1 MSAIYLDYAA
11 TSPVR
16 KEVADEIYRAMTED
30 WANPSAIYKTGRE
43 VKAKIQEV
51 RRKIAEK
58 INAESPDNIFFTSGG
73 SEGNNMIIQGFLKY
87 YPNANVITSPVEHKS
102 IMECCKATCKN
113 WRILSL
119 NSNGMVNLSE
129 LENYLKYKSNLEP
142 TLVVIQLVNNE
153 TGIVQPIARIAHL
166 VHKYSAQLFT
176 DAVQAFPHISLDLLA
191 LNVDFLSVSGHKFGC
206 PKGIGFIYAKWYS
219 LLEPLIYGSQER
231 KLRGGTENVSYILG
245 MGKAI
250 ELLDYRRDEKCD
262 NRLVD
267 ELQQLGCRINGG
279 EGRVSNIISCTL
291 PEGVAASAIIELL
304 GLKDICVSGGSACN
318 ASSGEP
324 SYVLSA
330 MGLPEYEIERT
341 IRISYRDI
349 TTEQI
354 DEFISTLSWA
364 MNMSKVFKQIDNG
377 GTIKCREIG

>member
-11 TSPVR
+11 TSPVH

-30 WANPSAIYKTGRE
+30 WANPSAIYKAGRE

-58 INAESPDNIFFTSGG
+58 INAESPDNILFTSGG

-102 IMECCKATCKN
+102 IMECCKAMCKN
-113 WRILSL
+113 LRILPL
-119 NSNGMVNLSE
+119 NNNGIVNLSE

-142 TLVVIQLVNNE
+142 TLVVVQLVNNE
-153 TGIVQPIARIAHL
+153 TGIVQPIAHISKL
-166 VHKYSAQLFT
+166 VRKYNAYLFT
-176 DAVQAFPHISLDLLA
+176 DAVQAFPHIPINLYA

-219 LLEPLIYGSQER
+219 LIEPLIYGSQEH
-231 KLRGGTENVSYILG
+231 KLRGGTENVPYILG

-250 ELLDYRRDEKCD
+250 EILDYHID
-262 NRLVD
+262 NECSDILID
-267 ELQQLGCRINGG
+267 KLKQIGCRINGG
-279 EGRVSNIISCTL
+279 EGRVTNIISCTL
-291 PEGVAASAIIELL
+291 PEGTVGSAVIELL
-304 GLKDICVSGGSACN
+304 NIKNIFVSGGSACN

-324 SYVLSA
+324 SYVLRA
-330 MGLPEYEIERT
+330 MGMPDDEIVRT
-341 IRISYRDI
+341 IRISYGKI
-349 TTEQI
+349 TTEEI
-354 DEFISTLSWA
+354 NVFIEELLQAINLS
-364 MNMSKVFKQIDNG
+364 NIIGNKG
-377 GTIKCREIG
+377 GNYKCQEIG